1 MVVGS
6 SKYALTIPF
15 STVLWVAVAYLQL
28 YFEVQVSYKVAFK
41 ERTSNIIV
49 KENVCFLSILSF
61 ISKGSL
67 A

>member
-15 STVLWVAVAYLQL
+15 STFLWVAVAYLQL
-28 YFEVQVSYKVAFK
+28 YFEVKVSCKVAFK
-41 ERTSNIIV
+41 ERTSNTIV
-49 KENVCFLSILSF
+49 KENLCFLSILSF
-61 ISKGSL
+61 ISKGGV

>member
-15 STVLWVAVAYLQL
+15 ATFLWVAVAYLQL
-28 YFEVQVSYKVAFK
+28 YFEVQVSCKVAFK

-61 ISKGSL
+61 ISKGGV